1 MSSDPSSPEQNSAE
15 PPAVETNPAS
25 PPAAGGL
32 ASIVRKTLNK
42 PEEAGAAETESL
54 QQAPEQAGIGAPG
67 QAGAASPG
75 GQAGERGRG
84 RRGRGGGGGGPGGQ
98 RRPKPAGGDAPGD
111 DGERP
116 DRKVDEGA
124 SRRAV
129 VPVPSKRAKL
139 SDDLEAELQAA
150 LGDTSL
156 EDIARGEG
164 VKRSAE
170 GLEPDSRHRG
180 QVLRI
185 HGDNV
190 FVSLGGRNEG
200 VASLRSFSEPPPIG
214 EMLDVIVAG
223 QSREDGLYNLGIPGG
238 AIVSGDWS
246 DIREGSIVEARVSGA
261 NTGGL
266 ECVVG
271 NVRGFIPGG
280 QVSIFRVENL
290 GEFVGQKLTCVVM
303 EANERRG
310 NLVLSRRA
318 ILEREKAEQKAKLLA
333 ELQPGDKR
341 DGVVRKIMD
350 FGAFVDIGGVDG
362 LLHIGQ
368 LSWERIKHPS
378 EVLAEGQKI
387 TVRVERIDPDTG
399 KISLAYKNEA
409 DHPWKDIEQKFPT
422 GSTQKGTVSRIAEF
436 GAFVKLAPGVEG
448 LIHISELAH
457 HRVYAVKNI
466 VKEGDEVEVK
476 ILTIDG
482 ENQRMGLSLKATQAA
497 PVKKD
502 AAEKKETE
510 AVDEPPRAPA
520 IPKREGPLKGGTR
533 GKSGGEQF
541 GLKW

>member
-1 MSSDPSSPEQNSAE
+1 
-15 PPAVETNPAS
+15 
-25 PPAAGGL
+25 
-32 ASIVRKTLNK
+32 
-42 PEEAGAAETESL
+42 
-54 QQAPEQAGIGAPG
+54 
-67 QAGAASPG
+67 
-75 GQAGERGRG
+75 
-84 RRGRGGGGGGPGGQ
+84 
-98 RRPKPAGGDAPGD
+98 
-111 DGERP
+111 
-116 DRKVDEGA
+116 
-124 SRRAV
+124 
-129 VPVPSKRAKL
+129 VPSKRAKL

-150 LGDTSL
+150 LGDMSL
-156 EDIARGEG
+156 DDIARGEG

-200 VASLRSFSEPPPIG
+200 VASLRSFSKPPEIG
-214 EMLDVIVAG
+214 EMLEVIVAG

-246 DIREGSIVEARVSGA
+246 DIREGSIVEARVNGA

-378 EVLAEGQKI
+378 EVLTEGQKI

-476 ILTIDG
+476 VLTIDG

-497 PVKKD
+497 PVKKE

-510 AVDEPPRAPA
+510 AADEPPRAPA